1 VSREVAIDVRW
12 RDIDHYGHVNNA
24 VYLNFLEEAR
34 DRLVAELFGDEVAW
48 DFVVAR
54 IEIDFRA
61 EVTQE
66 DGPLAVRCEV
76 ASIGRS
82 SLRTHELV
90 RRADGVVA
98 AESTTVVVPREPGRA
113 RSRPLTP
120 RERRVLEAE
129 VARGG
134 VEA

>member
-1 VSREVAIDVRW
+1 VSREVKIEVRW

-34 DRLVAELFGDEVAW
+34 DRLIVELFGEEAAW

-61 EVTQE
+61 QVTQG
-66 DGPLAVRCEV
+66 DGPVTVRCEV
-76 ASIGRS
+76 AGIGTS
-82 SLRTHELV
+82 SLRTTEQI
-90 RRADGVVA
+90 RRADGVLA
-98 AESTTVVVPREPGRA
+98 AGSVTVVVPREPDRA

-120 RERRVLEAE
+120 EERQVLEAE
-129 VARGG
+129 IDRDGPNA
-134 VEA
+134 